1 MNNKIEKSIYSLFVS
16 QLYDDVVFKF
26 KRNVLKKQMNIPWM
40 RYREIELIK
49 DLILNL
55 KPKASLEWGAG
66 SGTEFFTNYISED
79 CKWISVE
86 HNQEWAESV
95 SERNKK
101 PNVSIVFKGP
111 NHEPTPGIYYGL
123 VDYRINDGTYE
134 DFKDYIEYPSEHAP
148 YDLILIDGRA
158 RTQCLTKS
166 VDLLSKK
173 GIVILHDANRVQ
185 YHEGFKHYQQ
195 GVLFTDQRES
205 SGGIWIG
212 TNSETPLSEVLDVDT
227 YLRLWNLYFN
237 FGKLIKV

>member
-95 SERNKK
+95 AERNKK

-111 NHEPTPGIYYGL
+111 NHESTPGIYYGL

-158 RTQCLTKS
+158 RTQCLRKS
-166 VDLLSKK
+166 VDLLSKE

-195 GVLFTDQRES
+195 GFLFTDQRES

-212 TNSETPLSEVLDVDT
+212 TNSETPLPEILDVDT
-227 YLRLWNLYFN
+227 YSRLWKLYFN